1 MQLFTSFFRLT
12 DKDQTKRSMK
22 KTILLLSIAVAMLTS
37 CISIQEVKSNK
48 PIKSEK
54 RPTAPFE
61 RVRLIGS
68 PTVYYA
74 QTDSASI
81 RVEAPEDILEYVMT
95 EIKDSCLTIKIDDQA
110 KNIIKNLSFIQ
121 GDDVNIY
128 VTSPDLVE
136 VLLAGSGDIKS
147 ERHVD
152 TDNLRIELK
161 GSGDIY
167 FADIICDHITTL
179 LVGSG
184 DINIDKVTAAS
195 SSLELVGSGDLKITH
210 EGVARTDILLK
221 GSGDIKSIMHRCG
234 DVVSDLRGSG
244 DITLSGDVR
253 SIKQNMV
260 GSGDYHTS
268 ELVVRE

>member
-1 MQLFTSFFRLT
+1 
-12 DKDQTKRSMK
+12 MK
-22 KTILLLSIAVAMLTS
+22 KSILLLSIAVAMLTS
-37 CISIQEVKSNK
+37 CISIQEVRSNK

-68 PTVYYA
+68 PTVFYA
-74 QTDSASI
+74 QADTVSI

-95 EIKDSCLTIKIDDQA
+95 EIKDSCLTIRIDDQA

-136 VLLAGSGDIKS
+136 VFLAGSGDIKS
-147 ERHVD
+147 EKHVD
-152 TDNLRIELK
+152 TDNLRVELK
-161 GSGDIY
+161 GSGDIH

-184 DINIDKVTAAS
+184 DINIDKVVAVT
-195 SSLELVGSGDLKITH
+195 SSLELIGSGDLRITH

-221 GSGDIKSIMHRCG
+221 GSGDIKSIMRRCG

-244 DITLSGDVR
+244 AITLSGDVH
-253 SIKQNMV
+253 SINYNKV

-268 ELVVRE
+268 ELVVRQ

>member
-1 MQLFTSFFRLT
+1 
-12 DKDQTKRSMK
+12 MK
-22 KTILLLSIAVAMLTS
+22 KSILLLSIAVAMLTS
-37 CISIQEVKSNK
+37 CISIQEVRSNK

-68 PTVYYA
+68 PTVFYA
-74 QTDSASI
+74 QADTVSI

-95 EIKDSCLTIKIDDQA
+95 EIKDSCLTIRIDDQA

-136 VLLAGSGDIKS
+136 VFLAGSGDIKS
-147 ERHVD
+147 EKHVD
-152 TDNLRIELK
+152 TDNLRVELK
-161 GSGDIY
+161 
-167 FADIICDHITTL
+167 
-179 LVGSG
+179 GSG
-184 DINIDKVTAAS
+184 DINIDKVVAVT
-195 SSLELVGSGDLKITH
+195 SSLELIGSGDLRITH

-221 GSGDIKSIMHRCG
+221 GSGDIKSIMNHCG
-234 DVVSDLRGSG
+234 NVVSDLRGSG
-244 DITLSGDVR
+244 DITLSGDIR
-253 SIKQNMV
+253 SMQNNKV

-268 ELVVRE
+268 QLVIRE